1 MNKWLL
7 SIFILLAIACGYT
20 YQKDKK
26 IHLLSNVTNKCT
38 SNSFITLDYLGQTGN
53 CLFQTAAAVGYA
65 LDNNC
70 NVYIKKREIKKKR
83 LHNYLWRYK
92 GSKPKVSIATT
103 YYQQYPYN
111 YEKLPNVS
119 KLRINGYFESE
130 KFFKNHKDT
139 IIDLFSPSKRIL
151 STLHTKYK
159 KIINHPNSVALH
171 IRTFYKDWAVSPDT
185 FYNYFP
191 APDIKYIEKAISLFP
206 EDSLFVV
213 CSDHIQWCK
222 EHLKHIKRN
231 FVFVHQKTYLDLY
244 LLTLCKHMITTNSTF
259 SWWAAYLNK
268 NPNKIVV
275 AKTPWGLS
283 KDKKSEDTICDEWIT
298 IEGSD
303 AVPWPFTKDDL
314 PKTSKKKSFFKR

>member
-1 MNKWLL
+1 MNKWLI
-7 SIFILLAIACGYT
+7 SVFILIGVACLFT

-26 IHLLSNVTNKCT
+26 KHLLSEVTLNCK
-38 SNSFITLDYLGQTGN
+38 SDSFVTLDYLGQTGN
-53 CLFQTAAAVGYA
+53 CLFQTAAAVAYA

-70 NVYIKKREIKKKR
+70 NLYIRQKEVKKKH
-83 LHNYLWRYK
+83 LKNYLWRIPRN
-92 GSKPKVSIATT
+92 KPANKFETV
-103 YYQQYPYN
+103 YFQQYPYN
-111 YEKLPNVS
+111 YEKIPNIPNL
-119 KLRINGYFESE
+119 KLNGYFESE
-130 KFFKNHKDT
+130 KFFQSHKDK
-139 IIDLFSPSKRIL
+139 IIDLYSPSKRIL
-151 STLHTKYK
+151 SLLHTKYK

-171 IRTFYKDWAVSPDT
+171 IRTFYKDWATSPDT
-185 FYNYFP
+185 FYNHFP

-222 EHLKHIKRN
+222 ENLKHIKRD

-268 NPNKIVV
+268 NPNKIIV
-275 AKTPWGLS
+275 AKTPWGVS
-283 KDKKSEDTICDEWIT
+283 KEKKSEDTICDEWIT

-303 AVPWPFTKDDL
+303 NVPWPFSKEDL
-314 PKTSKKKSFFKR
+314 PKKFIK